1 MAAFEVR
8 RPLRKYHSALEQ
20 KCPKLIDHRRA
31 SADQAI
37 TDPVDTLQ
45 VQLIIGLKR
54 DRMHVLPPDGL

>member
-1 MAAFEVR
+1 MEARGSLASAQTPFRVR
-8 RPLRKYHSALEQ
+8 T
-20 KCPKLIDHRRA
+20 KCPEPIDHRRVP
-31 SADQAI
+31 ADQAI